1 VIHCGDL
8 FRFVEP
14 MQIPACDLPMPDRGA
29 DWNYW
34 MPKFL
39 SSVGQFKNRTTVA
52 GLLDPLIYRAIPQL
66 TPLPDHFRRIVNM
79 AVLVGVN
86 QFQTYL
92 YWDQYPAALYRG
104 MNDYLGRLSLVLRGA
119 RNAATVGVYYPI
131 ETFQANFLPVPDF
144 WTTPMTEWQTLR
156 SMQGTLNN
164 AAQNLCKA
172 GIDFNWLHGDWIRD
186 AVVEGGVLVVG
197 SHRYSTVV
205 LPRVELLPLPVAQK
219 LEQFRQAGG
228 RVVLLESKPVLGDS
242 ASEHATVSGLF
253 ASQPVVAVANLV
265 TELGPI
271 VPPDYSVRI
280 QPPVEE
286 GTTQEFFSARFVRDG
301 RRITYLVNNGMTV
314 SAPTLTLAAGGS
326 GRVAVYNPL
335 DGSITGHDLPGTL
348 AIAPSSSLLVVEN
361 PGTVPATDYQPPAS
375 VQTVVNGDFSDRTG
389 MSNTSPGWSGGFPPG
404 WSGGTNSA
412 YAVGAI
418 GGVAYANLGEITS
431 AGPFL
436 PLAQNVGTVE
446 ATTDVRLNFT
456 LANLQTGSSEV
467 GVAIYGPG
475 RVNLGNASFTNAG
488 TFTHTV
494 KGVAPGTPLEI
505 AFWGVAKS
513 PAMGLTGVGLQF
525 SESAFGWNGGV
536 GGVWVDGGG
545 GWSDNLDGAAAAW
558 SNAKPV
564 IAHFTNSAVG
574 TNVTVGSGGV
584 VTSDVLV
591 SGGHYDIAGGSIT
604 VSNTAWSVAAG
615 SSVSVASP
623 LLGSGGL
630 TKTGGGAL
638 VLSGSNNSSGPT
650 IVESGRLIVD
660 GDHSS
665 ILGDVVV
672 RSGAAL
678 GGSGVVGRN
687 LAFDPGSGWFLGSGS
702 GLTVAGVVTGGFHV
716 SQVQNLHSTTP
727 VGRYRLITGAVD
739 PAEFSPIGQDAAMD
753 IGGVRRAWFEIGS
766 ASLDLVVAAAAQS
779 FSGWLQQYGLSGA
792 DAAMTA
798 APAGDGIPNL
808 LKYAFNLDPTR
819 NEGSGLYPGE
829 HRGLP
834 HFAVSAGS
842 HLEMFYYRDTA
853 KPDVDL
859 TPVWR
864 AGLEEAPDWSDV
876 FDLQMI
882 DAQGGIEQWRA
893 RIPMDDE
900 RGFMKIRVN
909 PR

>member
-1 VIHCGDL
+1 
-8 FRFVEP
+8 
-14 MQIPACDLPMPDRGA
+14 
-29 DWNYW
+29 
-34 MPKFL
+34 
-39 SSVGQFKNRTTVA
+39 
-52 GLLDPLIYRAIPQL
+52 
-66 TPLPDHFRRIVNM
+66 
-79 AVLVGVN
+79 
-86 QFQTYL
+86 
-92 YWDQYPAALYRG
+92 
-104 MNDYLGRLSLVLRGA
+104 
-119 RNAATVGVYYPI
+119 
-131 ETFQANFLPVPDF
+131 
-144 WTTPMTEWQTLR
+144 
-156 SMQGTLNN
+156 MQGTLNN
-164 AAQNLCKA
+164 AAQDLCKA
-172 GIDFNWLHGDWIRD
+172 GIDFNWLHGDWIRG
-186 AVVEGGVLVVG
+186 AVVEDGVLVVG
-197 SHRYSTVV
+197 SHRYSAVV

-228 RVVLLESKPVLGDS
+228 RVVLVESKPVLGDS
-242 ASEHATVSGLF
+242 PSEHATVAALYAG
-253 ASQPVVAVANLV
+253 QPVVAVANLV
-265 TELGPI
+265 TELGPV
-271 VPPDYSVRI
+271 VPPDFSVRI

-301 RRITYLVNNGMTV
+301 RRITYLVNNGMTM
-314 SAPTLTLAAGGS
+314 SAPTLTLAGGAS

-335 DGSITGHDLPGTL
+335 DGSITGHDLPGAL

-361 PGTVPATDYQPPAS
+361 PAIVPSADYQPPAS
-375 VQTVVNGDFSDRTG
+375 AQTVVNGDFSDRTG
-389 MSNTSPGWSGGFPPG
+389 MSDTSPSWSGGFPPG
-404 WSGGTNSA
+404 WSGGTSSA

-436 PLAQNVGTVE
+436 PMTQNVGTVE
-446 ATTDVRLNFT
+446 TTTDVRLNFT
-456 LANLQTGSSEV
+456 LANLQSGSSTV
-467 GVAIYGPG
+467 GVAIYGPD

-488 TFTHTV
+488 IFTHTV
-494 KGVAPGTPLEI
+494 KGVAPGTALEI

-525 SESAFGWNGGV
+525 SESAFVWSGGV

-574 TNVTVGSGGV
+574 TSVTVGSGGV

-615 SSVSVASP
+615 SSVSVASS

-630 TKTGGGAL
+630 TKSGGGAL
-638 VLSGSNNSSGPT
+638 VLSGSNNYSGPT
-650 IVESGRLIVD
+650 IVESGRLIID

-672 RSGAAL
+672 RPGAAL

-687 LAFDPGSGWFLGSGS
+687 LAFDPGSGWFFAPGP
-702 GLTVAGVVTGGFHV
+702 GLTVAGVVTGGFHAG
-716 SQVQNLHSTTP
+716 QVENLHSATP

-739 PAEFSPIGQDAAMD
+739 PAEFSPTGQDTAMD
-753 IGGVRRAWFEIGS
+753 IGGVRRAWFEIGPT
-766 ASLDLVVAAAAQS
+766 SLDLVVAAAAQS
-779 FSGWLQQYGLSGA
+779 FSAWLQQYGLSGA
-792 DAAMTA
+792 DAAMSA

-819 NEGSGLYPGE
+819 DEGSGLYPGE
-829 HRGLP
+829 YRGLP
-834 HFAVSAGS
+834 HFAVLAGS
-842 HLEMFYYRDTA
+842 HIEMFYYRDTA
-853 KPDVDL
+853 KPDIDI

-864 AGLEEAPDWSDV
+864 ARLEEAPDWSEV
-876 FDLQMI
+876 IDLQLI
-882 DAQGGIEQWRA
+882 GTQGGVEQWRA

-900 RGFMKIRVN
+900 RGFMNIRVN
-909 PR
+909 TR